1 MVYELEKRRE
11 FECRLTP
18 DRALADIEQVAAF
31 LADRGMLTR
40 FPDCA
45 LPSLFG
51 ACHEEPGRAGGRG
64 FDLWPKTKWIFSFQL
79 STHRGAVLTKIH
91 RGKSL
96 YLSLDSARSF
106 DSLVRHSIEDAVG
119 DEALLLDHLDRHGP
133 SVPEDAELELRWPRE
148 RLKRA
153 RTRLERVGAVVSDG
167 LVFEDMSTWH
177 FAPLRRWD
185 QVVKASEPGEDAFA
199 DVVLAGMKAA
209 VIAPEAD
216 LKSWFTWPVPDGTVD
231 RLIQEGRL
239 VRPAAG
245 LVALAR

>member
-1 MVYELEKRRE
+1 MVHELEDERKIA
-11 FECRLTP
+11 CRLTA
-18 DRALADIEQVAAF
+18 DRALNDVEQAAAF

-64 FDLWPKTKWIFSFQL
+64 FDLWPKTKWVFSFQL
-79 STHRGAVLTKIH
+79 SQHRGTVLTKVH

-96 YLSLDSARSF
+96 YLSMDAARSF
-106 DSLVRHSIEDAVG
+106 DGIVRRSIEDAIG

-133 SVPEDAELELRWPRE
+133 SGAEDAELELRWPHE

-153 RTRLERVGAVVSDG
+153 RTRLEKVGAVISDG
-167 LVFEDMSTWH
+167 LVFEDTSTWH

-185 QVVKASEPGEDAFA
+185 QVVERSDRDEDPFA
-199 DVVLAGMKAA
+199 EVLVAGLKAA
-209 VIAPEAD
+209 VIAPESD
-216 LKSWFTWPVPDGTVD
+216 LKSWFTWPIPAGTVD
-231 RLIQEGRL
+231 RLVDEGRL
-239 VRPAAG
+239 VRPEPG
-245 LVALAR
+245 LVAMA